1 MAKFD
6 VFLWLP
12 IYNRQV
18 TPSFQLHSL
27 VQVSSFCNP
36 WKVHDKRNMS
46 MFNWSKNEKHSTQRP
61 LNLHSGCWSNI
72 NILRLFPQRHI
83 KMWSW
88 ILFFNCDLCYLPH
101 KLHHYIRDSMPS
113 RESEKVLEVDIH
125 HIALYMY
132 CQSYNSI
139 QEILTKT

>member
-1 MAKFD
+1 MFYD
-6 VFLWLP
+6 LP

-18 TPSFQLHSL
+18 NTKSPIAQFGTSQQLFVVL
-27 VQVSSFCNP
+27 CNP

-46 MFNWSKNEKHSTQRP
+46 MFNWSKTRKKNIQHNRP
-61 LNLHSGCWSNI
+61 LNLHSWCWSNI

-83 KMWSW
+83 KMRVEFYFS
-88 ILFFNCDLCYLPH
+88 NCDLCYLPH

-125 HIALYMY
+125 HIALYIY
-132 CQSYNSI
+132 CQSNNSI
-139 QEILTKT
+139 KNFSQK